1 MIKLFRKTRQA
12 MIKEKKTR
20 NYLLYAVG
28 EVLLV
33 VVGILIAVQ
42 LNNLNESRKER
53 GVQIDILEGIKSDI
67 LKDTIDLN
75 LNIQGYQD
83 IIKSDSILIDHL
95 VKKKAID
102 DDLVYRIYSA
112 ANADFILI
120 LHNSYF
126 QEAKLKGLSI
136 ISNKTLRESIS
147 RLYEFDYKVVLEVEG
162 LESFDHFKLLNS
174 VLGEY
179 LSFSDNKIILSET
192 SYKKLLS
199 NKNILYKIQY
209 GQNMKRGILQT
220 HLNASKAALKIVD
233 SIEKELVNLKE

>member
-1 MIKLFRKTRQA
+1 MIKKNKTS
-12 MIKEKKTR
+12 

-42 LNNLNESRKER
+42 LNNLNESSKER
-53 GVQIDILEGIKSDI
+53 DVEVDILQGIRSDI

-75 LNIQGYQD
+75 VNIRGYQWSV
-83 IIKSDSILIDHL
+83 KSDSILIDHL
-95 VKKKAID
+95 VKKKKIDNTLAIR
-102 DDLVYRIYSA
+102 LLSA
-112 ANADFILI
+112 ASSDFILI

-147 RLYEFDYKVVLEVEG
+147 RLYEFDYKVVLEVEE
-162 LESFDHFKLLNS
+162 LESFNHFKLLNN
-174 VLGEY
+174 VLSEY
-179 LSFSDNKIILSET
+179 LGYSDNGVILSEA

-199 NKNILYKIQY
+199 NENILYRIKQ
-209 GQNMKRGILQT
+209 GQQMKMGLLQV
-220 HLNASKAALKIVD
+220 HLNASKAALKVVD
-233 SIEKELVNLKE
+233 TIDKELIILKK